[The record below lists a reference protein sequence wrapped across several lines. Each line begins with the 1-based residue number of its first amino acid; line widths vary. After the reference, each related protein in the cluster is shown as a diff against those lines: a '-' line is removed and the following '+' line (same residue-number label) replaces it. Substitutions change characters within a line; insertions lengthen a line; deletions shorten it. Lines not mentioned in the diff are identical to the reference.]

1 MVKRCWS
8 KGETSEANDG
18 ENDKNEEEQ
27 STNQV
32 VNTHQGSNS
41 KGIIT
46 IMPKEFH
53 KIQFLSW
60 LEKL

>member
-41 KGIIT
+41 KS
-46 IMPKEFH
+46 IMPKECH

>member
-8 KGETSEANDG
+8 KGETSEADDG

-41 KGIIT
+41 KGI
-46 IMPKEFH
+46 MPKEFH
-53 KIQFLSW
+53 KIQFLS
-60 LEKL
+60 